1 MYAFRPSGVSMAM
14 YHVEANGRKASK
26 ISAAWIMLS
35 QFAAII
41 GLPYMGSLNFSLIF
55 IMAFSAFYG
64 IEKFVILH
72 FCAARCA
79 GFFGCLRL
87 EFSRCHY
94 RISSIK

>member
-14 YHVEANGRKASK
+14 YHVDANGRKASK

-64 IEKFVILH
+64 IEKFVVLH
-72 FCAARCA
+72 FCAATCA
-79 GFFGCLRL
+79 AFLGCLWFGL
-87 EFSRCHY
+87 SGYHNT
-94 RISSIK
+94 SSTK